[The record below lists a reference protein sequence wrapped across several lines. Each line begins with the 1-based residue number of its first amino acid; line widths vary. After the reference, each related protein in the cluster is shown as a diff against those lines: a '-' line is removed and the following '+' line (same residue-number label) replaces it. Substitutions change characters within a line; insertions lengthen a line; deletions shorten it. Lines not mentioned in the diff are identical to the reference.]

1 VATDEE
7 LLGESAPERWATPEG
22 VLSAEEAKDMP
33 LMQPK
38 GDLLCR
44 HKTITIS
51 VQW

>member
-1 VATDEE
+1 M
-7 LLGESAPERWATPEG
+7 GESTPEKKATPEG

-33 LMQPK
+33 LMLEPK